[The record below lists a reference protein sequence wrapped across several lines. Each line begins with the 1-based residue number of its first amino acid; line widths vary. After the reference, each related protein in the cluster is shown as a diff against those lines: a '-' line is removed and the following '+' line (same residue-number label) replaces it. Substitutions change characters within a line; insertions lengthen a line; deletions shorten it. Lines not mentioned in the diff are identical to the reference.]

1 MSSSNLFGPILE
13 ASQVERDFLDTLK
26 EWMPDYL
33 TELARMTGYE
43 GTYDTPRTWTTLNRF
58 DNWPELGPPMVLIM
72 SPGLAEVPK
81 KKGDGSYWAKWI
93 VGVALVVSARDQ
105 ESTNQLSKIYAAAAR
120 SSLLQHPSLQGECQ
134 GLDWTDEKY
143 TDLPPNEQ
151 DRTLAAATLMFHA
164 EYKDVVDDSYGPS
177 TPTDPPHDNPGPWP
191 TVAPEGSTVEV
202 DIEAIGG
209 TP

>member
-1 MSSSNLFGPILE
+1 MSETNLFGPILE

-33 TELARMTGYE
+33 NEIARILPNFSPGDF
-43 GTYDTPRTWTTLNRF
+43 DTPRTWTTLNRF
-58 DNWPELGPPMVLIM
+58 DSWPDMGPPMILVM
-72 SPGLAEVPK
+72 SPGLSEVPK

-93 VGVALVVSARDQ
+93 VGVASVVSARDQ
-105 ESTNQLSKIYAAAAR
+105 ESTNQLSKVYAAAVR
-120 SSLLQHPSLQGECQ
+120 SALLQHPGLQGSCQ

-164 EYKDVVDDSYGPS
+164 EYKDVVNESFGPIAPS
-177 TPTDPPHDNPGPWP
+177 ETPEIDPGPWP
-191 TVAPEGSTVEV
+191 SAAGVSVEV
-202 DIEAIGG
+202 DIEAVGG
-209 TP
+209 P